1 MVDRLLKI
9 PPLVSLTWDYYKN
22 EQKCMS
28 DYIVNPV
35 TPDDYRYLA
44 KKRLPRFL
52 FEYIDG
58 GANNQD
64 TLAANINDFRHFKL
78 KQHVMR
84 DVGDIDTSTSLLGHK
99 SSMPLALA
107 PVGMAGMMARRGEV
121 QGARGAEVAGVPF
134 TASTVGICAVDEIQT
149 AIKSPFWFQLYMLRD
164 RDVVLALLERAQAA
178 GCSTLVFTVDLAVA
192 GMRHADTRNGMLA
205 GGFKGTMAKIQ
216 QLVTRPK
223 WVVDVALRGQP
234 LTFGNLADV
243 VPNPNDLNAYKAFLD
258 AQFDPTVTWKDIAW
272 LRSVWP
278 GKLMIKGVMEAD
290 DAQAAVDAGADAV
303 LVSNHGGRQ
312 LDSVASS
319 FSKLPEIVSSIGEQA
334 EVYMDGGIR
343 SGIDVVKAVALGAKG
358 VLIGRPWICATAA
371 RGEAGLIDQLS
382 IFQREIAVAM
392 ALMGVNKIADITP
405 DMIEY

>member
-1 MVDRLLKI
+1 
-9 PPLVSLTWDYYKN
+9 
-22 EQKCMS
+22 MS
-28 DYIVNPV
+28 NYIVKPV

-64 TLAANINDFRHFKL
+64 TLSANIEDFRRLKL

-84 DVGDIDTSTSLLGHK
+84 DVGDIDTSTTLLGQK

-121 QGARGAEVAGVPF
+121 QGARGAKAAGVPF
-134 TASTVGICAVDEIQT
+134 TASTVGICPVDEIQA
-149 AIKSPFWFQLYMLRD
+149 AINSPFWFQLYMLRD
-164 RDVVLALLERAQAA
+164 RDVILGLLERAQAA
-178 GCSTLVFTVDLAVA
+178 GCNTLVFTVDLAVA
-192 GMRHADTRNGMLA
+192 GMRHADTRNGMLS
-205 GGFKGTMAKIQ
+205 GGFKGSMAKIQ
-216 QLVTRPK
+216 QLVTRPA
-223 WVVDVALRGQP
+223 WIVDVALRGKP
-234 LTFGNLADV
+234 LTFGNLHDV
-243 VPNPNDLNAYKAFLD
+243 VPDPNDLNAYKTFLD

-319 FSKLPEIVSSIGEQA
+319 ISKLPEIVSAIGEQV

-343 SGIDVVKAVALGAKG
+343 SGVDVVKAVALGAKG